1 MNDIALSVESR
12 LKGFRNIKRV
22 VSNVG
27 VGGTGFAGH
36 GGGSLNTAQVSIDFP
51 DFAERVEPSSLTSK
65 HIRDA
70 ISDIPGAEI
79 TVAKEAH
86 GPPTGAPVN
95 IEVSGED
102 FGTLAVLVGEVK
114 SRIKTIKGLVDLKDD
129 YEQARPEL
137 RFVVDR
143 NRAKLLGLDTN
154 TIGFFLKTA
163 VLGTKVGTFRQGND
177 EYDITL
183 RLPLA
188 SRDEPE
194 KISRLY
200 VPTMTGEMVPVSS
213 LVNIR
218 YSGGLGSVTRVDQ
231 KRVITI
237 SGNNEGKLPSE
248 ILDESAKRLAD
259 VSLAPGYAISYTG
272 ENEDMTESQQF
283 LSKAFVVALFLI
295 AAVIVA
301 EFDSVATTLI
311 IMASVIFSL
320 IGVFAGLLITNMPF
334 GVIMTGIGVIS
345 LAGIVVKNAIVLL
358 DYVGKLRERGLAC
371 TEALVRGGITRM
383 RPVLLTAMTTIL
395 GLVPMATGI
404 SYDFVNQRLMLKT
417 ESSQMWS
424 QMAVAVIFGLTV
436 ATLLT
441 LVVVPVMYS
450 MLDSAKGAIGRPWK
464 PRDAEQ

>member
-1 MNDIALSVESR
+1 
-12 LKGFRNIKRV
+12 
-22 VSNVG
+22 
-27 VGGTGFAGH
+27 
-36 GGGSLNTAQVSIDFP
+36 
-51 DFAERVEPSSLTSK
+51 
-65 HIRDA
+65 
-70 ISDIPGAEI
+70 
-79 TVAKEAH
+79 
-86 GPPTGAPVN
+86 
-95 IEVSGED
+95 
-102 FGTLAVLVGEVK
+102 
-114 SRIKTIKGLVDLKDD
+114 
-129 YEQARPEL
+129 
-137 RFVVDR
+137 
-143 NRAKLLGLDTN
+143 
-154 TIGFFLKTA
+154 
-163 VLGTKVGTFRQGND
+163 
-177 EYDITL
+177 
-183 RLPLA
+183 
-188 SRDEPE
+188 
-194 KISRLY
+194 
-200 VPTMTGEMVPVSS
+200 
-213 LVNIR
+213 VNIR

-301 EFDSVATTLI
+301 EFDSVATTVI